1 MEVCVCG
8 VDQPAHDELM
18 HELARQNATF
28 VGVSER
34 KELVEK

>member
-8 VDQPAHDELM
+8 VDQQAHELM

-28 VGVSER
+28 LGMSER